1 MPPPPALP
9 RKKAPRKAQSQLR
22 QRSRGQEIEA
32 KKQLLKFV
40 KSEYSLKKPL
50 EIRLLR
56 MKPSIVFKRGSML
69 PYLLIKSLQQT
80 AYVVYLDYGEEL
92 RYYFFSIAGMSL
104 GASTFE
110 KTPQMLTELHGKAIT
125 LYKLPKHSA
134 LDAFDERSIKLG
146 KEFRKQLQK
155 YEKLWGLKIR
165 NPPTLS
171 IITNPLKYDSF
182 RWGIHQEGK
191 IYHVYQAVTTS
202 EENKKNLNTNL
213 NFVLG
218 REIFCLA
225 WRLDPNKEIH
235 QALATFWVL
244 SHGDEIQK
252 KRFQPILQK
261 ITAQGR
267 LLQKFKEWILKV
279 WWPYSTSSN
288 INELGDVGD
297 TMLFFMQVI
306 QRVGIFPWYAWGELL
321 LLYFMTYNQRNLHNL
336 AEIGTKPSHDHE
348 IRRSYQPEQLLFEI
362 FQFPF
367 TQKQLLEKFK
377 VDLTKGTEES
387 VNLDEFFLWIAYFCA
402 HSNAYCIIKDSTTFP
417 TLIPYGDPDRFP
429 ELPYIMDEWSQKQ
442 YSASYEKANTLIRT
456 IPAQETK
463 FASVINK
470 YIQETIT
477 FHISHGGIKTSVG
490 VSRNDSVKQD
500 QPLRYRLQI
509 ENLTDVILQEAEY
522 TLECKP
528 SKNLTTRFISKPHSA
543 LFDTMIK
550 FELEILLSEPH
561 VSGKV
566 VLTGN
571 FRHPFD
577 NSRKLQLVL
586 WEYSVGD
593 K

>member
-1 MPPPPALP
+1 MPPPPAPPRKRLP
-9 RKKAPRKAQSQLR
+9 RKSQSQLR
-22 QRSRGQEIEA
+22 QRSRGQEIAA

-69 PYLLIKSLQQT
+69 PHLLIKSLQQT

-92 RYYFFSIAGMSL
+92 RYYFFSIAGISL

-110 KTPQMLTELHGKAIT
+110 KTPRMLTELHGKAIT

-182 RWGIHQEGK
+182 RWGIHQDGK

-202 EENKKNLNTNL
+202 ERNNKNLNTNL
-213 NFVLG
+213 NFVLA

-225 WRLDPNKEIH
+225 MRIDPKKEVH

-244 SHGDEIQK
+244 SQSDEKQK

-267 LLQKFKEWILKV
+267 LLQKFKEWILKA
-279 WWPYSTSSN
+279 WWPYSTSNN
-288 INELGDVGD
+288 INGLGDVGD
-297 TMLFFMQVI
+297 AMLFFMHAI
-306 QRVGIFPWYAWGELL
+306 QRISIFPWYAWGELI
-321 LLYFMTYNQRNLHNL
+321 LLYFMTFNQGNLHKL
-336 AEIGTKPSHDHE
+336 AEFGAQSPPEQPSQK
-348 IRRSYQPEQLLFEI
+348 SYQPEQLLFEI

-367 TQKQLLEKFK
+367 THKQLLEKFK
-377 VDLTKGTEES
+377 MDFTKGTEES
-387 VNLDEFFLWIAYFCA
+387 VKLDEFFLWFAYFCA
-402 HSNAYCIIKDSTTFP
+402 HSSAHSAAKDPTSFP
-417 TLIPYGDPDRFP
+417 SLIPYSHSERFP
-429 ELPYIMDEWSQKQ
+429 ELPHILDEWSQKQ
-442 YSASYEKANTLIRT
+442 YSAAYERINILMRT

-463 FASVINK
+463 FVSIIDN
-470 YIQETIT
+470 YIQETII
-477 FHISHGGIKTSVG
+477 FQLSHGGFKTPYEPEKVISV
-490 VSRNDSVKQD
+490 SED
-500 QPLRYRLQI
+500 QPLRHRLQI

-522 TLECKP
+522 SLECKP
-528 SKNLTTRFISKPHSA
+528 SKNLTARFISKPHSA
-543 LFDTMIK
+543 LFDTTIK
-550 FELEILLSEPH
+550 FELEIQLVAPLAS
-561 VSGKV
+561 SKII
-566 VLTGN
+566 LTGN

-577 NSRKLQLVL
+577 NSRKLQLLL
-586 WEYSVGD
+586 WECNVVEE
-593 K
+593 